1 MGGVGGGGGS
11 RRSFG
16 GINLFLAENAQ
27 KGKIRKDSEGGP
39 LKSAGTLV
47 SYACLSYWPQVT
59 QAP

>member
-1 MGGVGGGGGS
+1 MGWGGRGS
-11 RRSFG
+11 RGFFG
-16 GINLFLAENAQ
+16 GINRFVEETAQ

>member
-1 MGGVGGGGGS
+1 MGWGGWGS
-11 RRSFG
+11 RGFFG
-16 GINLFLAENAQ
+16 GINRFVEENAQ

-59 QAP
+59 QAL

>member
-1 MGGVGGGGGS
+1 MGGAGGGGS
-11 RRSFG
+11 RGFLG
-16 GINLFLAENAQ
+16 GINRFLEENAQ